1 MFHLRLYI
9 SDSFYYVHQL
19 SFEYIIINMNDI
31 PIISDFICPFTVND
45 QQINTLHIKACDS
58 DPFEPNE
65 DYLGLALWNH
75 KIDGMTYDLG
85 IQKIRAA
92 QLVIKKTRN
101 VLDLSTKSPHAI
113 LFQV

>member
-1 MFHLRLYI
+1 MKPSDLIFYI
-9 SDSFYYVHQL
+9 SASGETEPNCTMD
-19 SFEYIIINMNDI
+19 NDV
-31 PIISDFICPFTVND
+31 PIISDFVCPFTVND

-85 IQKIRAA
+85 IKKIRAA

-101 VLDLSTKSPHAI
+101 VLEFSTKSPHAN

>member
-1 MFHLRLYI
+1 MGK
-9 SDSFYYVHQL
+9 DV
-19 SFEYIIINMNDI
+19 
-31 PIISDFICPFTVND
+31 PITSDFICPFSVND

-75 KIDGMTYDLG
+75 KIHGMTYDLG
-85 IQKIRAA
+85 SKKIRAA

-101 VLDLSTKSPHAI
+101 VLDLSTKSPHAK